1 MRWTTWTRGALL
13 ALTVT
18 AVISAADINGKW
30 KAQYQSPDGQQRE
43 STFTFQVSGETL
55 TGTVASTL
63 GEVKI
68 EEGKVAGDTV
78 TFAVTR
84 NFNGQDVR
92 IKYNGKVAGDE
103 IKFAV
108 TFGDQGTFDIVAK
121 RDKGS

>member
-1 MRWTTWTRGALL
+1 MQWTTWTRGAML

-18 AVISAADINGKW
+18 AAVSAADINGKW

-55 TGTVASTL
+55 TGTVASAL

-68 EEGKVAGDTV
+68 EEGKVAGDGV

-121 RDKGS
+121 REKAS